1 MSKSCQYCPN
11 EGDFL
16 DSTEKR
22 LHFLS
27 QWHKTNVKRSYYGLC
42 SLKYSEFTLLPVK
55 AFLLQNESLPSFPH
69 LPMQQD
75 DSEAD
80 FVNLNSDSWIRF
92 LNSFAS
98 THETVNPLS
107 QFPERV
113 CVHRSLFSTEKC
125 ETISQEVIVATADKI
140 STYIDLAFTF
150 IYITAEEY
158 FIRVVNYCVNRGE
171 IKLVFSREK
180 RTYSCR
186 KKQGGSQLLRDKKGK
201 IATSAGSMLRREN
214 ELSLIRDATSD
225 IKSLKKEVAMQSYR
239 HFIYISSHLKQ
250 YINLDELFEGN
261 PCFCG
266 RKFPSD
272 LRSSDRYDSV
282 NLIADLIVL
291 GNWDN
296 KIASNYDKVFIN

>member
-1 MSKSCQYCPN
+1 MKSQEQTLEISAKTIESRTVFILREKHTHALPLSQQKPDFMSKSCQYCPN

-150 IYITAEEY
+150 IYITAEE
-158 FIRVVNYCVNRGE
+158 
-171 IKLVFSREK
+171 
-180 RTYSCR
+180 
-186 KKQGGSQLLRDKKGK
+186 
-201 IATSAGSMLRREN
+201 
-214 ELSLIRDATSD
+214 
-225 IKSLKKEVAMQSYR
+225 
-239 HFIYISSHLKQ
+239 
-250 YINLDELFEGN
+250 
-261 PCFCG
+261 
-266 RKFPSD
+266 
-272 LRSSDRYDSV
+272 
-282 NLIADLIVL
+282 
-291 GNWDN
+291 
-296 KIASNYDKVFIN
+296 